1 MGQNNQ
7 PDINQ
12 SLDFHSSDIKNT
24 KSNEKTNY
32 FVKTKENATYRRMKR
47 QEMYRAL
54 KERHQQKALSR
65 RQYFSEW
72 FKIYR
77 APITIIFLIVAIIAI
92 TLLIVFNL
100 NNQPKY
106 VSNTIVEINSNMS
119 EEELTT
125 AITKVFA
132 EEGSDAGLAECERLL
147 PTISTSPERQ
157 AAIYLHCSRQLS
169 QYNNRNYYPTIL
181 KYAYAAEDIL
191 HSYDTART
199 IADYEML
206 YGSPEK
212 GIEYNR
218 IASERDPT
226 KSQEVNGETTPNDQ
240 PIVIDTK
247 EGEPITSDEEDLP
260 EDTSDL
266 IITDVV
272 EWVDVSK
279 PEDGEQN
286 NAE

>member
-12 SLDFHSSDIKNT
+12 SLDFRSSDIKNT

-32 FVKTKENATYRRMKR
+32 FVKTKEHATYRRMKR
-47 QEMYRAL
+47 QEMYQAL

-77 APITIIFLIVAIIAI
+77 APIAIIFLIVAIIAI

-147 PTISTSPERQ
+147 PTINASPERQ

-169 QYNNRNYYPTIL
+169 QYDNRNYYPTIL